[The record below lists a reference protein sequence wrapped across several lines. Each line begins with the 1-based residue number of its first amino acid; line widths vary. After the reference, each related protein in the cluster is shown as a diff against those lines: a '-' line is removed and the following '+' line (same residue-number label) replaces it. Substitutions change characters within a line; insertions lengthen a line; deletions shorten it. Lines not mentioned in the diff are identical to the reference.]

1 MSVTP
6 EPAPAGASEI
16 GTASPAAVGAR
27 PADARLATKERLALL
42 RHSKSFIAGS
52 VIVGFWVLC
61 AIFGELVVPDDPL
74 ATDPINDLLAPSA
87 DHWFGTD
94 KLGRDVFSRVIT
106 GAREVLIVAPLATI
120 LATVVGTALGLVTG
134 YFRGAVD
141 DVLSRIIEA
150 FLAIPVII
158 MGLLVA
164 VALGPS
170 KTTLIL
176 TIGILFAPV
185 ISRTVRA
192 AVLTERELDYVPAA
206 RLRNERTPYILFG
219 EILPNV
225 TGPIVVEFT
234 VRLGYAIFVAA
245 GLSFLGFGIPPPAP
259 DWGLQVAEHYG
270 LISGGFWWPV
280 LFPSLAIASLVI
292 GVNLIADGVASAFER
307 CHPLLQIARSRRPQ
321 PSRSASWTSPTA
333 CAASGDPSFAASPS
347 QSPRASPTAWWASP
361 AAANRPPRTQSCA
374 TCRATDASRAAR

>member
-42 RHSKSFIAGS
+42 RRSKSFIAGS
-52 VIVGFWVLC
+52 IIVGFWVLC

-307 CHPLLQIARSRRPQ
+307 
-321 PSRSASWTSPTA
+321 
-333 CAASGDPSFAASPS
+333 
-347 QSPRASPTAWWASP
+347 
-361 AAANRPPRTQSCA
+361 
-374 TCRATDASRAAR
+374 